1 MTQAPVRQPATE
13 EESEPEQPRRSRR
26 WMLWTIKLAVTFGVL
41 AWLFHDIGLASL
53 KSHWYRVTLGGL
65 GTALALQL
73 IAYAIGLYR
82 WWLLLRHANVRVP
95 YLSVKPAY
103 YLGLFFNQ
111 LLPTGVGG
119 DAVRTYRLY
128 KRGLEARG
136 LVGSALMDRLI
147 GTFSIVGLGI
157 AGLILSGAFSLS
169 GRDLLVLVGMEA
181 AAVVGFA
188 ALFTPAIHDSLQR
201 PLARLHHRHMIRG
214 LSEVIELCH
223 SYGRA
228 PGLLLAAV
236 ALSVLMQSTEVM
248 IYVTLGHEL
257 GLDLSPGVY
266 FAVVPISFIAA
277 ALPISL
283 GGLGV
288 REGVLVSLLV
298 AAGIDKQSAV
308 ALAML
313 FLIVLWTSVLPGLLL
328 FLRGRH

>member
-1 MTQAPVRQPATE
+1 
-13 EESEPEQPRRSRR
+13 
-26 WMLWTIKLAVTFGVL
+26 
-41 AWLFHDIGLASL
+41 
-53 KSHWYRVTLGGL
+53 
-65 GTALALQL
+65 
-73 IAYAIGLYR
+73 
-82 WWLLLRHANVRVP
+82 
-95 YLSVKPAY
+95 
-103 YLGLFFNQ
+103 
-111 LLPTGVGG
+111 VGG
-119 DAVRTYRLY
+119 DAIRTYRLY

-169 GRDLLVLVGMEA
+169 GRDLLVLFGMET
-181 AAVVGFA
+181 AAVIGFA
-188 ALFTPAIHDSLQR
+188 ALFMPTFHDLLQR
-201 PLARLHHRHMIRG
+201 PLVRFHHKHLIRG

-223 SYGRA
+223 SYGRT
-228 PGLLLAAV
+228 PGLLVAAV
-236 ALSVLMQSTEVM
+236 VLSVLMQSTEVM
-248 IYVTLGHEL
+248 IYVTLGNEL
-257 GLDLSPGVY
+257 GLDLPLGIY

-298 AAGIDKQSAV
+298 AAGADKQAAV
-308 ALAML
+308 ALAVL